1 MGRERASKCFY
12 FSRVVSGSVL
22 RVSSLRWFVTESNE
36 RERERRVLKKF
47 EEVDSGSVWGPCVES
62 LLGNVIIK

>member
-1 MGRERASKCFY
+1 VGRERASKCFY

-36 RERERRVLKKF
+36 RERERERSVQFFALF
-47 EEVDSGSVWGPCVES
+47 FGS
-62 LLGNVIIK
+62 